1 MVGDSLY
8 RSSSFRL
15 SDGRRGLDDSCIRR
29 LRSVL
34 LSRLDFW
41 DNPGLGVSR
50 DFFCDAVDSVVR
62 LSGLS
67 NFLFCPSFQFAGEN
81 TGYMSR
87 IRILPEAVANRI
99 AAGEVV
105 ERPASVVKELLE
117 NALDAGAKTIRVEVE
132 AGGKRMIRIIDDG
145 HGMSHDDALLAF
157 ERHATSKL
165 RSADDLLSIP
175 TLGFRGEALPTIA
188 AVSRLLLETRAEED
202 AEGTRVE
209 FAGGKL
215 VNVKPA
221 GLPAGTTVSV
231 ADLFYSVPAR
241 RKFLKSD
248 TTELGHIASL
258 VTHYAL
264 ANPGRQFVLTTPTQQ
279 IVDCSPVERLAERV
293 YQLFGKQSFD
303 ELIEIPVVSA
313 AFRAAI
319 TEPELE
325 PAEEK
330 ARLTVY
336 GFTSRPEI
344 QRPNRNG
351 IYIFVNR
358 RLVRDRL
365 ILHAIHEAYRNIL
378 PSNVFPAT
386 LLFLEMPYDEVDVNV
401 HPAKIEVRFRRS
413 QFVHDFTRDAIRQ
426 ALMSARPIASFA
438 AAAAASGALQNAN
451 TSAASLSNAPSM
463 DPTAPSIVPRAI
475 IPAMEEIGLGSGVG
489 SDGGFDLTSAPLQPI
504 EQRFVFPAGP
514 ESLVE
519 SSAAFGAPSLAS
531 EPPAPNWAAN
541 FAAGNGSAPATLP
554 HPDQI
559 ADLKPLGQVSSS
571 FIVAVNGEG
580 LWLVDQHVA
589 HERVLFEQHLEARR
603 AGKVESQRM
612 LMPMILELSPRQ
624 LVIYEKIA
632 EELSANGF
640 EVELMGPRS
649 VAIQAAPAG
658 ITGSDAEKLLTEIL
672 DGIERENAAI
682 SIETLQA
689 KIAASTACHAAI
701 KVNMP
706 LDQTKMEWLLAA
718 LAKTDCPMSCP
729 HGRPVVLRYS
739 IKEIEKAFHRI

>member
-1 MVGDSLY
+1 
-8 RSSSFRL
+8 
-15 SDGRRGLDDSCIRR
+15 
-29 LRSVL
+29 
-34 LSRLDFW
+34 
-41 DNPGLGVSR
+41 
-50 DFFCDAVDSVVR
+50 
-62 LSGLS
+62 
-67 NFLFCPSFQFAGEN
+67 
-81 TGYMSR
+81 MSR
-87 IRILPEAVANRI
+87 IRILPEAVANKI

-132 AGGKRMIRIIDDG
+132 AGGKRMIRVIDDG
-145 HGMSHDDALLAF
+145 HGMAHDDALLAF

-188 AVSRLLLETRAEED
+188 AVSRLLLESRAEEE

-215 VNVKPA
+215 VSVKPA

-264 ANPGRQFVLTTPTQQ
+264 ANPGRQFILTTPTQQ

-365 ILHAIHEAYRNIL
+365 ILHAIHESYRNIL

-413 QFVHDFTRDAIRQ
+413 QFVHDFTRDSIRQ

-438 AAAAASGALQNAN
+438 AAASGASQNPNVSVAV
-451 TSAASLSNAPSM
+451 LSSAPSM

-489 SDGGFDLTSAPLQPI
+489 SDGGFDLSSAPLQPS
-504 EQRFVFPAGP
+504 EQRFAFEPG
-514 ESLVE
+514 
-519 SSAAFGAPSLAS
+519 AAFGAPSVAA

-541 FAAGNGSAPATLP
+541 FAGANGDAPATLP

-612 LMPMILELSPRQ
+612 LMPMVLELSPRQ

-658 ITGSDAEKLLTEIL
+658 IAGSDAEKLLTEIL

-706 LDQTKMEWLLAA
+706 LDQTKMAWLLTA

>member
-1 MVGDSLY
+1 V
-8 RSSSFRL
+8 
-15 SDGRRGLDDSCIRR
+15 
-29 LRSVL
+29 
-34 LSRLDFW
+34 
-41 DNPGLGVSR
+41 
-50 DFFCDAVDSVVR
+50 
-62 LSGLS
+62 
-67 NFLFCPSFQFAGEN
+67 
-81 TGYMSR
+81 SR

-117 NALDAGAKTIRVEVE
+117 NALDAGAKAIRVEVE
-132 AGGKRMIRIIDDG
+132 AGGKRMIRVIDDG
-145 HGMSHDDALLAF
+145 HGMTHDDALLAF

-165 RSADDLLSIP
+165 RSADDLMSIA
-175 TLGFRGEALPTIA
+175 TLGFRGEAMPTIA
-188 AVSRLLLETRAEED
+188 AVSRLLLETRDAAEP
-202 AEGTRVE
+202 EGTRVE

-215 VNVKPA
+215 VGVKSA

-241 RKFLKSD
+241 RKFLKSE

-264 ANPGRQFVLTTPTQQ
+264 ANPGKQFVLSTPTQQ
-279 IVDCSPVERLAERV
+279 IVDCAPVERLADRV
-293 YQLFGKQSFD
+293 YQLFGKQALD
-303 ELIEIPVVSA
+303 ELVEIPTTSA

-325 PAEEK
+325 PSEES
-330 ARLTVY
+330 ARISVY

-351 IYIFVNR
+351 IYVFVNR

-378 PSNVFPAT
+378 PGNVFPAT
-386 LLFLEMPYDEVDVNV
+386 LLFIEMPYDEVDVNV

-413 QFVHDFTRDAIRQ
+413 QFVHDFTRDSIRQ
-426 ALMSARPIASFA
+426 VLMGARPIASFA
-438 AAAAASGALQNAN
+438 AAAGVG
-451 TSAASLSNAPSM
+451 APSLATPINGSES
-463 DPTAPSIVPRAI
+463 DGAADGAAQITSGNGIEVPRAV
-475 IPAMEEIGLGSGVG
+475 IPALQEIGLGSGVG
-489 SDGGFDLTSAPLQPI
+489 SDGGFDLTGAPQRPVP
-504 EQRFVFPAGP
+504 QRFSFDSGSSFAAGLVAPA
-514 ESLVE
+514 SL
-519 SSAAFGAPSLAS
+519 
-531 EPPAPNWAAN
+531 PALGEPNWAAN
-541 FAAGNGSAPATLP
+541 FAAAGSETPARLP
-554 HPDQI
+554 HPDEI
-559 ADLKPLGQVSSS
+559 ADLKPLGQVSAS

-580 LWLVDQHVA
+580 LWIVDQHVA

-612 LMPMILELSPRQ
+612 LMPMILELAPRQ

-640 EVELMGPRS
+640 EVEPMGPRS
-649 VAIQAAPAG
+649 VAIQAVPAG
-658 ITGSDAEKLLTEIL
+658 VANGDAEKLLTEIL

-706 LDQTKMEWLLAA
+706 LDQTKMEWLLSA

-739 IKEIEKAFHRI
+739 VKEIERAFHRI

>member
-1 MVGDSLY
+1 
-8 RSSSFRL
+8 
-15 SDGRRGLDDSCIRR
+15 
-29 LRSVL
+29 
-34 LSRLDFW
+34 
-41 DNPGLGVSR
+41 
-50 DFFCDAVDSVVR
+50 
-62 LSGLS
+62 
-67 NFLFCPSFQFAGEN
+67 
-81 TGYMSR
+81 MSR

-117 NALDAGAKTIRVEVE
+117 NALDAGAKTIRIEVE
-132 AGGKRMIRIIDDG
+132 AGGKRMIRVIDDG
-145 HGMSHDDALLAF
+145 QGMSHDDALLAF

-175 TLGFRGEALPTIA
+175 TLGFRGEALPTVA
-188 AVSRLLLETRAEED
+188 AVSRLLLESRAEED

-215 VNVKPA
+215 VSVKPA

-241 RKFLKSD
+241 RKFLKSE

-264 ANPGRQFVLTTPTQQ
+264 ANPGKQFVLTTPTQQ

-303 ELIEIPVVSA
+303 ELIEIPAVSA
-313 AFRAAI
+313 VFRAAI

-325 PAEEK
+325 QSEEK

-336 GFTSRPEI
+336 GFTSRPEV

-378 PSNVFPAT
+378 PANIFPAT

-438 AAAAASGALQNAN
+438 AAASGASQNAN
-451 TSAASLSNAPSM
+451 AASLSSAPSM

-475 IPAMEEIGLGSGVG
+475 IPAMEEIDLGSGEQRFT
-489 SDGGFDLTSAPLQPI
+489 FDPAVVMEATSAPQEL
-504 EQRFVFPAGP
+504 PA
-514 ESLVE
+514 L
-519 SSAAFGAPSLAS
+519 
-531 EPPAPNWAAN
+531 NWAAN
-541 FAAGNGSAPATLP
+541 FAPGNGSAPATLP

-682 SIETLQA
+682 SLETLQA

-718 LAKTDCPMSCP
+718 LAKADCPMSCP

-739 IKEIEKAFHRI
+739 VREIERAFHRI

>member
-1 MVGDSLY
+1 
-8 RSSSFRL
+8 
-15 SDGRRGLDDSCIRR
+15 
-29 LRSVL
+29 
-34 LSRLDFW
+34 
-41 DNPGLGVSR
+41 
-50 DFFCDAVDSVVR
+50 
-62 LSGLS
+62 
-67 NFLFCPSFQFAGEN
+67 
-81 TGYMSR
+81 MSR
-87 IRILPEAVANRI
+87 IRILPEAVANKI

-117 NALDAGAKTIRVEVE
+117 NALDAGAKTIRVETEV
-132 AGGKRMIRIIDDG
+132 GGKRMIRVIDDG
-145 HGMSHDDALLAF
+145 HGMIHDDALLAF

-165 RSADDLLSIP
+165 RSADDLLSIS

-188 AVSRLLLETRAEED
+188 AVSRLLLETRDESE
-202 AEGTRVE
+202 AEGTRLE

-221 GLPAGTTVSV
+221 GLPAGTTISV
-231 ADLFYSVPAR
+231 ADLFYCVPAR

-264 ANPGRQFVLTTPTQQ
+264 ANPDKHFVLTTPTQE
-279 IVDCSPVERLAERV
+279 IINTPPAEKLADRI
-293 YQLFGKQSFD
+293 YQLFGRQAME
-303 ELIEIPVVSA
+303 ELVEIPPASA

-325 PAEEK
+325 AGEES
-330 ARLTVY
+330 ATLTVR
-336 GFTSRPEI
+336 GFTSRPDV

-378 PSNVFPAT
+378 PPTVFPAT
-386 LLFLEMPYDEVDVNV
+386 LLFLEMPYNEVDVNV

-413 QFVHDFTRDAIRQ
+413 QFVHDFARDSIRQ
-426 ALMSARPIASFA
+426 ALMSVRPVPSFA
-438 AAAAASGALQNAN
+438 AAAASASSQGLSASHANALDSG
-451 TSAASLSNAPSM
+451 SAAAAG
-463 DPTAPSIVPRAI
+463 TGVPRAI
-475 IPAMEEIGLGSGVG
+475 IPTMEEIGVGSGVG
-489 SDGGFDLTSAPLQPI
+489 SDGGFDLTAAPMQPI
-504 EQRFVFPAGP
+504 EQRFSFEPD
-514 ESLVE
+514 S
-519 SSAAFGAPSLAS
+519 AFGTALASAVVPAAANWAGNLAAPSA
-531 EPPAPNWAAN
+531 
-541 FAAGNGSAPATLP
+541 SAPATLP
-554 HPDQI
+554 RPDKI

-589 HERVLFEQHLEARR
+589 HERVLFEQHLDARR
-603 AGKVESQRM
+603 AGKVEAQRM
-612 LMPMILELSPRQ
+612 LMPLVIELSPRQ
-624 LVIYEKIA
+624 IVIYEKIA
-632 EELSANGF
+632 EELAANGF
-640 EVELMGPRS
+640 EVEPMGPRS
-649 VAIQAAPAG
+649 VAIQAVPAG
-658 ITGSDAEKLLTEIL
+658 IAPGDGEKLLTEIL

-682 SIETLQA
+682 SIDTLQA

-739 IKEIEKAFHRI
+739 VKEIEKAFHRI

>member
-1 MVGDSLY
+1 L
-8 RSSSFRL
+8 
-15 SDGRRGLDDSCIRR
+15 
-29 LRSVL
+29 
-34 LSRLDFW
+34 
-41 DNPGLGVSR
+41 
-50 DFFCDAVDSVVR
+50 A
-62 LSGLS
+62 
-67 NFLFCPSFQFAGEN
+67 
-81 TGYMSR
+81 
-87 IRILPEAVANRI
+87 EAVANRI

-117 NALDAGAKTIRVEVE
+117 NALDAGANSVRIETEM
-132 AGGKRMIRIIDDG
+132 GGKRVIRVIDDG
-145 HGMSHDDALLAF
+145 HGMMHDDALLAF

-165 RSADDLLSIP
+165 RSSDDLITIS
-175 TLGFRGEALPTIA
+175 TLGFRGEALPSIA
-188 AVSRLLLETRAEED
+188 SVSRLLLETRDASE

-215 VNVKPA
+215 VGVKPA

-231 ADLFYSVPAR
+231 ADLFYCVPAR

-264 ANPGRQFVLTTPTQQ
+264 ANPTKQFTLTTPTQE
-279 IVDCSPVERLAERV
+279 IVNCPPTEKLADRV
-293 YQLFGKQSFD
+293 YQLFGRQALE
-303 ELIEIPVVSA
+303 ELVEIPSVSA

-319 TEPELE
+319 TEPEME
-325 PAEEK
+325 AGEE
-330 ARLTVY
+330 ATTLTVS
-336 GFTSRPEI
+336 GFTSRPDI

-351 IYIFVNR
+351 IYVFVNR

-378 PSNVFPAT
+378 PPSVFPAT

-426 ALMSARPIASFA
+426 ALMGARPIASFA
-438 AAAAASGALQNAN
+438 TAAGVGIAPNPAALPGSFAGGLAEANPESG
-451 TSAASLSNAPSM
+451 
-463 DPTAPSIVPRAI
+463 VPRAI
-475 IPAMEEIGLGSGVG
+475 IPLLEELGVGSGVG
-489 SDGGFDLTSAPLQPI
+489 SDYSAGNGFDLATAPAQPVP
-504 EQRFVFPAGP
+504 QRFPFEPGSSFAGRYSP
-514 ESLVE
+514 
-519 SSAAFGAPSLAS
+519 GAMPRGQSR
-531 EPPAPNWAAN
+531 EPNWAEN
-541 FAAGNGSAPATLP
+541 FSRASADAPATLP
-554 HPDQI
+554 RPEQI
-559 ADLKPLGQVSSS
+559 TDLKPLGQVSAS

-580 LWLVDQHVA
+580 LWIVDQHVA

-603 AGKVESQRM
+603 AGKVEAQRM
-612 LMPMILELSPRQ
+612 LMPLVFELSPRQ
-624 LVIYEKIA
+624 IVTYEKIA
-632 EELSANGF
+632 EELAANGF
-640 EVELMGPRS
+640 EVEPMGPKS
-649 VAIQAAPAG
+649 VAIQAVPAG
-658 ITGSDAEKLLTEIL
+658 VAANDAEHLLTEII

-682 SIETLQA
+682 SIDTLQA

-706 LDQTKMEWLLAA
+706 LDQSKMEWLLGA

-739 IKEIEKAFHRI
+739 VREIERAFHRI

>member
-1 MVGDSLY
+1 
-8 RSSSFRL
+8 
-15 SDGRRGLDDSCIRR
+15 
-29 LRSVL
+29 
-34 LSRLDFW
+34 
-41 DNPGLGVSR
+41 
-50 DFFCDAVDSVVR
+50 
-62 LSGLS
+62 
-67 NFLFCPSFQFAGEN
+67 
-81 TGYMSR
+81 MSR
-87 IRILPEAVANRI
+87 IRILPEAVANKI

-117 NALDAGAKTIRVEVE
+117 NALDAAANTIRVETE
-132 AGGKRMIRIIDDG
+132 SGGKRMIRVIDDG

-188 AVSRLLLETRAEED
+188 AVSRLLLETRAAED
-202 AEGTRVE
+202 ADGTRVE

-215 VNVKPA
+215 VSVKPA
-221 GLPAGTTVSV
+221 GLPAGTIVSV
-231 ADLFYSVPAR
+231 ADLFYCVPAR
-241 RKFLKSD
+241 RKFLKSE

-264 ANPGRQFVLTTPTQQ
+264 ANPAKQFILTTPTQQ
-279 IVDCSPVERLAERV
+279 IVDCSPVERLADRV
-293 YQLFGKQSFD
+293 YQLFGKQSLD
-303 ELIEIPVVSA
+303 ELVEIPMVSA

-325 PAEEK
+325 QSEEK

-336 GFTSRPEI
+336 GFTSRPEV

-426 ALMSARPIASFA
+426 ALMSVRPIASFA
-438 AAAAASGALQNAN
+438 AAASTSAVGPAPGFGNGALPGGI
-451 TSAASLSNAPSM
+451 TPAPADSG
-463 DPTAPSIVPRAI
+463 VPRAI
-475 IPAMEEIGLGSGVG
+475 IPPMEDFGLGSGVG
-489 SDGGFDLTSAPLQPI
+489 SDGGFDLSNAPMQPV
-504 EQRFVFPAGP
+504 EQRIPF
-514 ESLVE
+514 
-519 SSAAFGAPSLAS
+519 SSGAAFGTTIAPAQISAAS
-531 EPPAPNWAAN
+531 TW
-541 FAAGNGSAPATLP
+541 AGNLAAPGADAPATLP
-554 HPDQI
+554 RPEQI
-559 ADLKPLGQVSSS
+559 ADLKPLGQVNSS

-580 LWLVDQHVA
+580 LWIVDQHVA
-589 HERVLFEQHLEARR
+589 HERVLFAQHLETRR
-603 AGKVESQRM
+603 AAKIEAQRM
-612 LMPMILELSPRQ
+612 LMPLVIELSPRQ
-624 LVIYEKIA
+624 IVTFEKIA
-632 EELSANGF
+632 EELGANGF
-640 EVELMGPRS
+640 EVELMGPKS
-649 VAIQAAPAG
+649 VAIQAVPAG
-658 ITGSDAEKLLTEIL
+658 VIAPDAEKLLREIL

-706 LDQTKMEWLLAA
+706 LEQSKMEWLLDA